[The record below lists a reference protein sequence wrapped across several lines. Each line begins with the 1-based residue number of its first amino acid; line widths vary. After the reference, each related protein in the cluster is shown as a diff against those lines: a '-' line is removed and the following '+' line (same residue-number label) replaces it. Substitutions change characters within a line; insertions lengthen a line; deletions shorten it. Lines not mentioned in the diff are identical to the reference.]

1 MTVDASA
8 WVPDRQLDNVASL
21 GFVNHLLGEVHDTYF
36 AYVDG
41 LGDGPIKMMRTS
53 DKEREFVTVK
63 AIVPVPTLL
72 RGRVAKAIEELRA
85 VLEHVLMSEVEAA
98 LGRSMTSKE
107 QLAVEMPHRDSHAKL
122 VAWSADKRRST
133 LSPIHAEGDLFD
145 RLDALQPYNRAAR
158 PELHPLS
165 LIAEFSNETK
175 HRRPLRIAVLPGH
188 IHAEG
193 ADTQFEPGVQL
204 ASPLQPGDVLGSVPL
219 GVKALIS
226 VFPSVCIW
234 LPETGEW
241 RNLISTLR
249 DLEAWVRTVAVPTLI
264 TGSHRNLPTINAGI
278 DVIGGYDDLRVA
290 IAGAAPVSATETGA
304 ERIMLETMKR
314 DLPYLLAALPGRPGP
329 DVIWAFVESL
339 DDERIRDIT
348 LTFVSLRDGLPAL
361 GAFCAQLE
369 LEMRTLVPT
378 K

>member
-1 MTVDASA
+1 
-8 WVPDRQLDNVASL
+8 
-21 GFVNHLLGEVHDTYF
+21 
-36 AYVDG
+36 
-41 LGDGPIKMMRTS
+41 
-53 DKEREFVTVK
+53 
-63 AIVPVPTLL
+63 
-72 RGRVAKAIEELRA
+72 
-85 VLEHVLMSEVEAA
+85 
-98 LGRSMTSKE
+98 
-107 QLAVEMPHRDSHAKL
+107 
-122 VAWSADKRRST
+122 
-133 LSPIHAEGDLFD
+133 
-145 RLDALQPYNRAAR
+145 
-158 PELHPLS
+158 
-165 LIAEFSNETK
+165 
-175 HRRPLRIAVLPGH
+175 
-188 IHAEG
+188 
-193 ADTQFEPGVQL
+193 
-204 ASPLQPGDVLGSVPL
+204 
-219 GVKALIS
+219 
-226 VFPSVCIW
+226 
-234 LPETGEW
+234 
-241 RNLISTLR
+241 
-249 DLEAWVRTVAVPTLI
+249 VAVPTLI